1 MSCRT
6 RLAAHAAL
14 AVHAAVTL
22 SPLPVIIRRL
32 HSAAPG
38 FARELDA
45 LTGIDAGGGDVD
57 GAVAEIIAAVRA
69 RGDAALVELTNRFDG
84 TACTDMGALVLGGG
98 EFRRAYDGLP
108 GAQRSALETAAGRI
122 ERYHRRQLQDSWS
135 YEDELGNRLGQR
147 VTALERVGVYVPGGQ
162 AAYPSTVLM
171 TIVPARVAGVG
182 GDRRHHADSGWHA
195 RNPMVLAALHRT
207 GVEEAYAIGGAQA
220 VAALAWGTETIRP
233 VVKIVGP
240 GNAFVAA
247 AKRQVYGRVG
257 IDSIAGPSEIL
268 IVTDG
273 TAPIDWLAYDLF
285 SQAEHDALA
294 QSLLLCPDGNYLDAL
309 AARMEALLG
318 GLERRDIIA
327 RSLKGRGALIETASL
342 AEAVEIAN
350 RIAPEHLMLAVGD
363 PEALLEGVRNAGAI
377 FLGAHSP
384 EVMGDY
390 VAGPSHVLPTHGTAR
405 FSSPLGV
412 EDFRKRSSVIAL
424 TRRGSRG
431 LDGNRLGAGE
441 KRGPRSP
448 CAGRGSP

>member
-1 MSCRT
+1 MPERGGRT
-6 RLAAHAAL
+6 PDDTAPFAMI
-14 AVHAAVTL
+14 V
-22 SPLPVIIRRL
+22 RRL
-32 HSAAPG
+32 NSAAPG
-38 FARELDA
+38 FDRALDA
-45 LTGIDAGGGDVD
+45 LTGIDADGGDVD
-57 GAVAEIIAAVRA
+57 GAVAEIVAAIRA
-69 RGDAALVELTNRFDG
+69 RGDAALVELTDRYDG
-84 TACTDMGALVLGGG
+84 TACSSIGDLVLDGV
-98 EFRRAYDGLP
+98 EFRRAFDGLT
-108 GAQRSALETAAGRI
+108 AAERSALETAAERI
-122 ERYHRRQLQDSWS
+122 EAYHRRQLQDSWNFT
-135 YEDELGNRLGQR
+135 DELGNRLGQR
-147 VTALERVGVYVPGGQ
+147 VTPLERVGVYVPGGQ

-182 GDRRHHADSGWHA
+182 EIVVTMPTPNGA
-195 RNPMVLAALHRT
+195 RNPMVLAALHLA

-240 GNAFVAA
+240 GNAYVAA

-273 TAPIDWLAYDLF
+273 SAPVDWLAYDLF

-294 QSLLLCPDGNYLDAL
+294 QSLLLCPDGQYLDAL

-318 GLERRDIIA
+318 GLERRDIVA
-327 RSLKGRGALIETASL
+327 RSLEGRGALIETASL

-350 RIAPEHLMLAVGD
+350 RIAPEHLMLAVRE
-363 PEALLEGVRNAGAI
+363 PEALLDSVRNAGAI

-390 VAGPSHVLPTHGTAR
+390 VAGPSHVLPTYGTAR

-412 EDFRKRSSVIAL
+412 DDFQKRSSVIAL
-424 TRRGSRG
+424 TPE
-431 LDGNRLGAGE
+431 GNRALTATASLLA
-441 KRGPRSP
+441 RSEGLQ
-448 CAGRGSP
+448 AHALAAEARNVR

>member
-1 MSCRT
+1 M
-6 RLAAHAAL
+6 
-14 AVHAAVTL
+14 
-22 SPLPVIIRRL
+22 IIRRL

-45 LTGIDAGGGDVD
+45 LTGVDAHRDNVD
-57 GAVAEIIAAVRA
+57 AAVAEIIAKVKA

-84 TACTDMGALVLGGG
+84 ADCADFGELVLDAG
-98 EFRRAYDGLP
+98 EFRHAFDALP
-108 GAQRSALETAAGRI
+108 AGQRSALETAAERI
-122 ERYHRRQLQDSWS
+122 ERYHRRQIRDSWS

-147 VTALERVGVYVPGGQ
+147 VTPLDRVGVYVPGGQ

-171 TIVPARVAGVG
+171 TIVPARVAGVREIAVTMPTPG
-182 GDRRHHADSGWHA
+182 GA
-195 RNPMVLAALHRT
+195 RNRMVLAALHLA

-220 VAALAWGTETIRP
+220 VAALAWGTETISP
-233 VVKIVGP
+233 VVKIAGP

-257 IDSIAGPSEIL
+257 IDAIAGPSEIL

-273 TAPIDWLAYDLF
+273 ATPLDWLAYDLF

-309 AARMEALLG
+309 ALRMEALLG

-327 RSLKGRGALIETASL
+327 RSLKDRGALIETASL

-350 RIAPEHLMLAVGD
+350 RIAPEHLMLAVED
-363 PEALLEGVRNAGAI
+363 PQALLERVRNAGAI

-390 VAGPSHVLPTHGTAR
+390 VAGPSHVLPTYGTAR
-405 FSSPLGV
+405 FSSALGV
-412 EDFRKRSSVIAL
+412 EDFQKRSSVIAL
-424 TRRGSRG
+424 TPRGSRALTEPASVLARSEG
-431 LDGNRLGAGE
+431 LEAHALAAEIRGERAGTRSRNR
-441 KRGPRSP
+441 
-448 CAGRGSP
+448 